1 MSGAKTTLRILELA
15 RVLTLAWAIQK
26 GSSVWKVCVL
36 EKGLTIKR
44 LGSSNRFFEPPLA
57 SKMHS
62 HLVELARV
70 LALAWAIQKGSS
82 VWKVCVLEK
91 GLTIKRLGSSNRF
104 FEPPLAS
111 KMHSH
116 LVEPA
121 RVLTLAWAI
130 QKG

>member
-15 RVLTLAWAIQK
+15 RVLTLACAIQK

-44 LGSSNRFFEPPLA
+44 LRPF
-57 SKMHS
+57 
-62 HLVELARV
+62 
-70 LALAWAIQKGSS
+70 
-82 VWKVCVLEK
+82 
-91 GLTIKRLGSSNRF
+91 NRF

-121 RVLTLAWAI
+121 RVLGLAQRYKKKAPR
-130 QKG
+130 KGPFFCVAVG

>member
-62 HLVELARV
+62 HLVEPARV
-70 LALAWAIQKGSS
+70 LALSHRIQKRPL
-82 VWKVCVLEK
+82 KR
-91 GLTIKRLGSSNRF
+91 GLYLYGGGIGIRTLVRL
-104 FEPPLAS
+104 
-111 KMHSH
+111 
-116 LVEPA
+116 
-121 RVLTLAWAI
+121 LT
-130 QKG
+130 